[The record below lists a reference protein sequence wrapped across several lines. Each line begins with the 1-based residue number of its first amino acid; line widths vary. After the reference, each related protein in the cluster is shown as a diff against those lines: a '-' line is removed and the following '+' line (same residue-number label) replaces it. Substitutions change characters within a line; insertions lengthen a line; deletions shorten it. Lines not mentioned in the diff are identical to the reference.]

1 MSKSLVPDH
10 ARRVNPRLPVA
21 KPDAQRAPGR
31 LKQAAG
37 CPLGVR
43 LHHPSPRRGALC
55 VPPGNDF
62 AMTLRKG
69 EIASENPLSVIQ
81 LGG

>member
-10 ARRVNPRLPVA
+10 ARRVN
-21 KPDAQRAPGR
+21 
-31 LKQAAG
+31 
-37 CPLGVR
+37 
-43 LHHPSPRRGALC
+43 PRRGALC